1 MPLLPAPKLIEPVD
15 GREFGGPDSQI
26 WLSWEPVGALAE
38 DEWYAVSLRY
48 YAGGALQYSGTWT
61 KEVRWRVPREL
72 YQKPDP
78 LRPEFEWDVR
88 VMRQTGTKPDGGRE
102 GVPRSQTSE
111 VWRFTWK

>member
-111 VWRFTWK
+111 VRRFTWK